1 MWNIMKKR
9 IRNSILDV
17 LEKLVETTMGL
28 HVERELF
35 MVCSLGHLPIKKPE
49 S

>member
-1 MWNIMKKR
+1 MWNIMRKR
-9 IRNSILDV
+9 IKTSILDV
-17 LEKLVETTMGL
+17 LEKLVDTTMGL
-28 HVERELF
+28 HVERVLL